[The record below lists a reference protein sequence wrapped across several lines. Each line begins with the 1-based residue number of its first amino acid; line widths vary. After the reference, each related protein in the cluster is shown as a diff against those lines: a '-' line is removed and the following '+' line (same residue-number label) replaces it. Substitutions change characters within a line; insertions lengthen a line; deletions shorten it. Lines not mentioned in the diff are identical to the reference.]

1 MKNNVFF
8 KLLLFIILILLI
20 LTFSYFKKNKTVE
33 IAIPE
38 EEIYNSNIIKNI
50 NYVSEGANGTKYN
63 INADEGETDLKYSD
77 IIFLRNVKAII
88 TTKAS
93 EKIFINSDF
102 GKYNVINNDT
112 IFSKNV
118 IVNYLDNTINGEYL
132 DYSSNRNTIIISKNV
147 KYTYL
152 DNIMKSDV
160 IEMDILTRNIKIYML
175 DKKDKVNINNQ

>member
-1 MKNNVFF
+1 MKNNIFF
-8 KLLLFIILILLI
+8 KLLLLIILISLI
-20 LTFSYFKKNKTVE
+20 LTFGYLKKKRTVE
-33 IAIPE
+33 ITIQE
-38 EEIYNSNIIKNI
+38 EEKYNSNMTKDI
-50 NYVSEGANGTKYN
+50 NYFSEDANGTKYN
-63 INADEGETDLKYSD
+63 IIADEGETDLKYSD
-77 IIFLRNVKAII
+77 IIFLKNVKAII

-93 EKIFINSDF
+93 EKIFITSDF
-102 GKYNVINNDT
+102 GKYNIISNDT

-118 IVNYLDNTINGEYL
+118 IINYLDNTINGEYL
-132 DYSSNRNTIIISKNV
+132 DYSSNRDTIIISKNV